1 MFISRPSYNTA
12 VTVSN
17 LFNLFRYQFPH
28 LNNKDNITYFV
39 VDLWIFMRYAQN
51 ISRAAQ
57 NRASMQKK
65 KMQIVLPF
73 LNCHCHQQQHH
84 HPCLHFCGFFTICD
98 IQEQCINMKKNTCF
112 RHLTN
117 VQQRPNCKNP
127 KNTT

>member
-1 MFISRPSYNTA
+1 MFISRPSYDKA

-51 ISRAAQ
+51 ISRAAR

-65 KMQIVLPF
+65 KNANCLAISKLSLSSAAASSSLFAF
-73 LNCHCHQQQHH
+73 LWL
-84 HPCLHFCGFFTICD
+84 LH
-98 IQEQCINMKKNTCF
+98 N
-112 RHLTN
+112 L
-117 VQQRPNCKNP
+117 
-127 KNTT
+127 